1 MLVVRF
7 VKVIP
12 ILFTF
17 KITVPVPKILIIGNA
32 VAVVLLTIVA
42 ELVYVVVLDCSNS
55 KGSATK
61 STLKIPLDL
70 ITVSVS
76 EI

>member
-1 MLVVRF
+1 MP
-7 VKVIP
+7 IP
-12 ILFTF
+12 FTF
-17 KITVPVPKILIIGNA
+17 KTTVPVPVTLISGNA
-32 VAVVLLTIVA
+32 VVVVLLTIVA